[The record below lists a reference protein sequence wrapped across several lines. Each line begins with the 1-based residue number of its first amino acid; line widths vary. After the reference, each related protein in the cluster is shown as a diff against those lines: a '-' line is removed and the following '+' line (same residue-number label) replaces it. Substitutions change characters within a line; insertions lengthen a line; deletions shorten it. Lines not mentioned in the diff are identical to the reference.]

1 MYLADQNVKA
11 EQDNA
16 KCRRNIVASLKES
29 MSKYET
35 TITKYNSWKKLCQM
49 IYIEY
54 YIKTNMVEVI

>member
-16 KCRRNIVASLKES
+16 KCRRNIVS

-35 TITKYNSWKKLCQM
+35 TIPKYNSWKKLCQM